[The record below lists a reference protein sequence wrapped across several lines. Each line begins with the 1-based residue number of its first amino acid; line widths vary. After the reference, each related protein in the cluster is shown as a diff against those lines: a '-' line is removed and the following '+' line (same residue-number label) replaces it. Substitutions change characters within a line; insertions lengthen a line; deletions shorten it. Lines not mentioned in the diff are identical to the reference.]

1 MSFVHR
7 PPRVFFTFH
16 ESNSIKKIEVRTA
29 QRLTTVTSDAIVA
42 VHLQTEEA
50 QAISM
55 CSNARPCVFVLSL
68 LTERLA
74 LEDLGPALGDD
85 GARRRGRRDEPRG
98 LQRLALNHI

>member
-7 PPRVFFTFH
+7 PPKVFFTFH
-16 ESNSIKKIEVRTA
+16 ESNSIKKIELRTA

-50 QAISM
+50 QEISL
-55 CSNARPCVFVLSL
+55 CSNARPDAVLSL

>member
-7 PPRVFFTFH
+7 PPKVFFTFH
-16 ESNSIKKIEVRTA
+16 ESNSIKKIELRTA

-50 QAISM
+50 KAISM
-55 CSNARPCVFVLSL
+55 CSNARPDVVLSL

>member
-1 MSFVHR
+1 MQSLLCICRRRR
-7 PPRVFFTFH
+7 PKQYLCAPTP
-16 ESNSIKKIEVRTA
+16 A
-29 QRLTTVTSDAIVA
+29 LTP
-42 VHLQTEEA
+42 
-50 QAISM
+50 
-55 CSNARPCVFVLSL
+55 PCVFVLSL